1 MHAPTA
7 KTPTDAQPIF
17 GRIAID
23 NIEPEPFRRIL
34 RCWCGQCDGAA
45 FPSVKKIDPFLLP
58 ALVPN
63 LILYEVT
70 ETAIIFRV
78 VGEKVVTTAGSS
90 NLKGRTL
97 VEAFG
102 DTPYVHMVED
112 QLRECAASGV
122 PLYSRHDFQL
132 RDDTYQDAFHSR
144 KAWRIALPYGDGGRV
159 TRLLCYQLFSQEI
172 ETHYRKDIDFGE
184 LLPKTVFKIE
194 V

>member
-1 MHAPTA
+1 MFAPTTNSA
-7 KTPTDAQPIF
+7 AGAQAMF

-23 NIEPEPFRRIL
+23 DIEPEPFREIL
-34 RCWCGQCDGAA
+34 RCWSAQRDGAA
-45 FPSVKKIDPFLLP
+45 FPPVEKIDPFLMP

-70 ETAIIFRV
+70 EAGITFRV

-90 NLKGRTL
+90 LKGRTL
-97 VEAFG
+97 IEAFG
-102 DTPYVHMVED
+102 DTPYVHMVEQ
-112 QLRECAASGV
+112 QLRECANSGV

-132 RDDTYQDAFHSR
+132 RDNTYRDAFHSR
-144 KAWRIALPYGDGGRV
+144 KAWRIALPYSDGGRV
-159 TRLLCYQLFSQEI
+159 TRLLCYQLFSKEI

-184 LLPKTVFKIE
+184 LIPKTVFKIE

>member
-1 MHAPTA
+1 MYAPIVNSPA
-7 KTPTDAQPIF
+7 GAEPGF

-23 NIEPEPFRRIL
+23 DIEPESFQQIL
-34 RCWCGQCDGAA
+34 NAWCGQRDGAA
-45 FPSVKKIDPFLLP
+45 FPPAGEIDPFLLP
-58 ALVPN
+58 ALAPN

-70 ETAIIFRV
+70 DSAITFRV
-78 VGEKVVTTAGSS
+78 VGEKVVTTAGS

-97 VEAFG
+97 AEAFG
-102 DTPYVHMVED
+102 DTPYVHMVEG

-132 RDDTYQDAFHSR
+132 RDDTYEDAYHSR
-144 KAWRIALPYGDGGRV
+144 KAWRIALPYGEGGRV
-159 TRLLCYQLFSQEI
+159 TRLLCYQLFSKEI

>member
-1 MHAPTA
+1 VYAPPA
-7 KTPTDAQPIF
+7 NSADGSKPGF

-23 NIEPEPFRRIL
+23 GIEPDSFREIL
-34 RCWCGQCDGAA
+34 HAWCDQRDGAA
-45 FPSVKKIDPFLLP
+45 YPPAGKIDPFLLP

-70 ETAIIFRV
+70 DSAITFRV
-78 VGEKVVTTAGSS
+78 VGEKVVTTTGG

-102 DTPYVHMVED
+102 DTPYVHMVEG

-132 RDDTYQDAFHSR
+132 RDDTYKDAFHSR
-144 KAWRIALPYGDGGRV
+144 KAWRIALPYGEGGRV
-159 TRLLCYQLFSQEI
+159 TRLLCYQLFSKEI

>member
-1 MHAPTA
+1 MYAPPVNSPAATE
-7 KTPTDAQPIF
+7 PNF
-17 GRIAID
+17 GRIAIAD
-23 NIEPEPFRRIL
+23 IEPDAFREIL
-34 RCWCGQCDGAA
+34 HCWCGQREGAA
-45 FPSVKKIDPFLLP
+45 FPPVGKIDPFLLP

-63 LILYEVT
+63 VILYEVT
-70 ETAIIFRV
+70 DSAITFRV
-78 VGEKVVTTAGSS
+78 VGEKVVITAGG

-102 DTPYVHMVED
+102 DTPYVHMVEG
-112 QLRECAASGV
+112 QLRECANSGV

-144 KAWRIALPYGDGGRV
+144 KAWRIALPYGDDGRV

-172 ETHYRKDIDFGE
+172 ETHYRKDIDFGA

-194 V
+194 M